1 MPRLRSLVIDCYAK
15 GARQADGVLDG
26 IEHLGSLVEFKVHV
40 YEREGY
46 ISRMVLECADVHVY
60 ESEGSI
66 SRMLERADRKSA
78 RVEEQRRW
86 DETSLKAAL
95 KEAIS
100 KHPGSLR
107 VVIKDM

>member
-1 MPRLRSLVIDCYAK
+1 MVCLTASSTLI
-15 GARQADGVLDG
+15 
-26 IEHLGSLVEFKVHV
+26 GSLVEFKVHV

-46 ISRMVLECADVHVY
+46 ISRMFLCADLKRP
-60 ESEGSI
+60 G
-66 SRMLERADRKSA
+66 
-78 RVEEQRRW
+78 VEEQRRW

-107 VVIKDM
+107 VVIEDM